1 LGSATHV
8 TGHRDVSFSG
18 AGRDLSAGVWAAFA
32 SQTVNHLVA
41 SAAGI
46 LYKVAMPN
54 NFLLPFLI
62 AACALVLIAVTAT
75 LLVERKPWLSRIKRK
90 PLLTES
96 EKAFFLR
103 LQRALP
109 GFHVFPQVSFA
120 AFLTVDG
127 RLLQQEGWAVRAK
140 FNRKI
145 VDYVVCTRGTLEI
158 VALVELDDRTHSA
171 GANRKRDE
179 MTQAAGYRTIRFPS
193 KQKPTEAEIAA
204 LFNQFATPVA
214 DIESERRVRTRKL
227 VVN

>member
-1 LGSATHV
+1 
-8 TGHRDVSFSG
+8 
-18 AGRDLSAGVWAAFA
+18 
-32 SQTVNHLVA
+32 LVA
-41 SAAGI
+41 AAAGF
-46 LYKVAMPN
+46 LYKAAMPN
-54 NFLLPFLI
+54 NFLLPFLL
-62 AACALVLIAVTAT
+62 AACSLVVIAVTAT
-75 LLVERKPWLSRIKRK
+75 VLVERKPWLSRIKRK
-90 PLLTES
+90 PLLSEN

-145 VDYVVCTRGTLEI
+145 VDYVICTRGTLEI

-179 MTQAAGYRTIRFPS
+179 MTQAAGYRTFRFSS
-193 KQKPTEAEIAA
+193 KQKPTEAEIGA
-204 LFNQFATPVA
+204 LFNQFEIPLAA
-214 DIESERRVRTRKL
+214 GQSERRFRHR
-227 VVN
+227 

>member
-1 LGSATHV
+1 MPSNL
-8 TGHRDVSFSG
+8 
-18 AGRDLSAGVWAAFA
+18 
-32 SQTVNHLVA
+32 LV
-41 SAAGI
+41 
-46 LYKVAMPN
+46 P
-54 NFLLPFLI
+54 FLL
-62 AACALVLIAVTAT
+62 AACALVVIAVTAT

-90 PLLTES
+90 PLLTEN

-109 GFHVFPQVSFA
+109 GFHVFPQVSFV

-127 RLLQQEGWAVRAK
+127 RLLQQQGWAIRAK

-145 VDYVVCTRGTLEI
+145 VDFVVCTRGTLEI
-158 VALVELDDRTHSA
+158 VALIELDDRTHSA

-179 MTQAAGYRTIRFPS
+179 MTQAAGYRTFRFPS

-204 LFNQFATPVA
+204 LFNQFETPLA
-214 DIESERRVRTRKL
+214 GPQAERRVRIRKL